1 MILHP
6 DLAEGIITPYCG
18 SFAGTCEGD
27 RANMLDP
34 VVHFPEDCH
43 DTRTSC
49 SAAMGLAGATGA
61 RNTTSVMDME
71 TIVRNLATQLMAAAS
86 GDTFLLEHLLADFH
100 IVRGKQQTLL
110 AQLKHG
116 LVESSQLE
124 LHYTPNDDGSNMS
137 LKRKKDFLERQG

>member
-1 MILHP
+1 
-6 DLAEGIITPYCG
+6 
-18 SFAGTCEGD
+18 
-27 RANMLDP
+27 
-34 VVHFPEDCH
+34 
-43 DTRTSC
+43 
-49 SAAMGLAGATGA
+49 MGLAGATGA